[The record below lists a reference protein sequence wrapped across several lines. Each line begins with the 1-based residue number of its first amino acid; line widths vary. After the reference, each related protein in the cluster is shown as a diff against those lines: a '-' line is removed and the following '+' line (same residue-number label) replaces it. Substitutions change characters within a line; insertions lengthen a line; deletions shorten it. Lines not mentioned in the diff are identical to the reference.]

1 MPKKAAEPAAEPL
14 EQAAGPPVIRETDV
28 EKRLEQ
34 ELTEMEAHASS
45 EAPEDADSKPPGGP
59 AGTENAEAPPEEPFL
74 RPPRRRKTPRR
85 AEEETPP
92 PEPAAEE
99 QSPAEAAPEETAPVQ
114 PERPRRPVIPRGE
127 RVFTIDEQGS
137 VETPDDK
144 ARSDLLDLTESRKSG
159 KILTGTLQ
167 GVERNPATPSVITAV
182 LYHGDFKI
190 VIPIKE
196 AIVPPLEFHSRNKGD
211 VMHYLL
217 AKRLGSEIDYIVK
230 GVDEEN
236 YVAVASRMEAMAV
249 KRKQF
254 YNGRS
259 AIREGATAEARVA
272 CVIRT
277 GVFMEIF
284 GVETY
289 IPLRELSYQRWMD
302 AAQHYQPGQRVL
314 VKILSVNRENP
325 DDITV
330 EASVKQVGDNPYE
343 KVLSRYT
350 VGNQYV
356 GTVSVVDTRGVFVSL
371 EGGVDCL
378 CLFPK
383 RGRPPRGSRVTVRI
397 KGINEKTNRIW
408 GAITHMTTF

>member
-1 MPKKAAEPAAEPL
+1 MPKKAAEPTAEPL
-14 EQAAGPPVIRETDV
+14 EQAAGPPIIGETDV

-34 ELTEMEAHASS
+34 ELADMEARASPD
-45 EAPEDADSKPPGGP
+45 APAEPPDAP
-59 AGTENAEAPPEEPFL
+59 AGASAEAQPEGTFL

-85 AEEETPP
+85 AEEEAPP
-92 PEPAAEE
+92 PAPAAEE
-99 QSPAEAAPEETAPVQ
+99 QPPADGAAVTAPPAP
-114 PERPRRPVIPRGE
+114 PERPRRPAIPMGA

-144 ARSDLLDLTESRKSG
+144 ARSDLLDLTESRKGG
-159 KILTGTLQ
+159 KILTGILQ
-167 GVERNPATPSVITAV
+167 GVERNPKTPSMITAV

-190 VIPIKE
+190 VIPVNE
-196 AIVPPLEFHSRNKGD
+196 AITPPLEFHSRNKGD

-217 AKRLGSEIDYIVK
+217 TKRLGSEIDYIVK
-230 GVDEEN
+230 GVDDEN
-236 YVAVASRMEAMAV
+236 HVAVASRMEAMAE

-259 AIREGATAEARVA
+259 AIREGATAEARVV

-284 GVETY
+284 GVEAY
-289 IPLRELSYQRWMD
+289 VPLRELSYQRWMD
-302 AAQHYQPGQRVL
+302 AAQYFQPGQRVL

-325 DDITV
+325 EDITV
-330 EASVKQVGDNPYE
+330 EASVKQVGENPYE

-397 KGINEKTNRIW
+397 KGIDSKSNRIW
-408 GAITHMTTF
+408 GSITHMTTF